1 MIGCKQSQ
9 RLGIAKVNIHDIA
22 GPNSK
27 TPILPQ
33 STGTTSAQEA
43 AEQGKLTKSMVLE
56 EYNDFFDKVGH
67 FPGEKYHIQLI
78 DNPAPVVHPPR
89 TVPVH
94 ISALYKAELE
104 RMIEDDILT
113 EVTEP
118 TEWVNS
124 IVCNVKDM
132 PDGKKK
138 VRLCLDPKD
147 LNKNIKREHYYSK
160 TIDVM
165 IPMLHGMKYFSVADT
180 KKSYWHVELDYESS
194 VLVQQSVCE
203 IQIQTPTL

>member
-1 MIGCKQSQ
+1 MGVIVLALLY
-9 RLGIAKVNIHDIA
+9 RYANIHSTSRLFRLDDLPVPSRHVA
-22 GPNSK
+22 EPNSK
-27 TPILPQ
+27 TPIPPQ
-33 STGTTSAQEA
+33 STGTISAQEA

-56 EYNDFFDKVGH
+56 EYNDCFDKVGR

-78 DNPAPVVHPPR
+78 DNPTPVVHPPR

-124 IVCNVKDM
+124 IVCNDKDM

-147 LNKNIKREHYYSK
+147 LNKNITTAKQLTR
-160 TIDVM
+160 
-165 IPMLHGMKYFSVADT
+165 
-180 KKSYWHVELDYESS
+180 
-194 VLVQQSVCE
+194 
-203 IQIQTPTL
+203 